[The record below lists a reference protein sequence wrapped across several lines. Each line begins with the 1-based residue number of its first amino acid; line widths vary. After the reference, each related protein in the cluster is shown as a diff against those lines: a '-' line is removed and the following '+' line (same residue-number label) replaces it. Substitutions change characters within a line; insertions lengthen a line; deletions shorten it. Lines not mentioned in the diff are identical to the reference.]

1 MCRGKKSKSSHHN
14 STGLMQNSI
23 FARGWLIKVCFHYW
37 VLKTF
42 IFITQYW
49 ICQTKKNSNAFEI
62 VWYVALS
69 YIIVQ
74 SNNYYATYTD
84 LLMKS
89 VGDLSLEHFFLQAT
103 SLCQRQFC
111 MLFHLEAPDLS
122 GQGEADVK
130 TWSRMLGYIE
140 FEYLFTDVLAI
151 IALLK
156 VFIPPNTA
164 IIHST
169 LHSSYPFWRR
179 MMFVI
184 AHHAILHIFCLERFP
199 FDQVL
204 IRT

>member
-1 MCRGKKSKSSHHN
+1 MCGRGGSKSSPHN
-14 STGLMQNSI
+14 SIGQMQNSI

-42 IFITQYW
+42 IFSTQYW
-49 ICQTKKNSNAFEI
+49 TCQTKKNSSAFEI
-62 VWYVALS
+62 IWYVALS

-89 VGDLSLEHFFLQAT
+89 VGDLSLEHFFLRAT

-122 GQGEADVK
+122 GQDEAGVK
-130 TWSRMLGYIE
+130 TWSRTLGYIQL
-140 FEYLFTDVLAI
+140 EYLFTDVLAI
-151 IALLK
+151 KALLK

-169 LHSSYPFWRR
+169 LHSS
-179 MMFVI
+179 
-184 AHHAILHIFCLERFP
+184 
-199 FDQVL
+199 
-204 IRT
+204 